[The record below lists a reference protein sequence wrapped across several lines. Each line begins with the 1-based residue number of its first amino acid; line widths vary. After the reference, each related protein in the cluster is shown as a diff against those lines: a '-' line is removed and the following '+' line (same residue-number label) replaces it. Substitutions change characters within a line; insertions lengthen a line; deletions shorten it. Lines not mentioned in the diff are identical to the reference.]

1 MSTAYSSFV
10 AAFMIIMLGM
20 ELPAAFPLQGEPEII
35 FDKAKYGPFDKVTIA
50 IKYQKAN
57 SDPEKIETLTA
68 NLLTTAMSKTH
79 KPAQEILFTETSSNS
94 GIFEAHIRLTPD
106 PKIWSGDIMVQRDD
120 NLTLEFKT
128 PQGRMFSNS
137 AHVDFY
143 TSGVMLAEP
152 VYKVTDIARIIVI
165 DLDENRHPDTID
177 TLPVRVWSTTDRG
190 GLLVTLRETD
200 ASSGIFEELLTF
212 TLNEES
218 SGTRLRVS
226 EGDTIT
232 VKYTDKTLPAP
243 AALSS
248 NGVDTIEVQELFAFA
263 QIGYLIPPLERAVV
277 SEPKIVS
284 GNGES
289 IGKILVDQQVLIQSE
304 INNNQTR
311 KQPFAYIVQIKDD
324 EGATVSLSWV
334 TSELMPNEP
343 FKAAQSWTPD
353 TQGVF
358 SVQIFVW
365 EGIDN
370 PTALSPVRSTTIE
383 VS

>member
-1 MSTAYSSFV
+1 MLIIILGTEFSV
-10 AAFMIIMLGM
+10 AFS
-20 ELPAAFPLQGEPEII
+20 LQGEPEIV
-35 FDKAKYGPFDKVTIA
+35 FDKTKYGPFDGVTVLV
-50 IKYQKAN
+50 KYQKAN
-57 SDPEKIETLTA
+57 SNPEKMETLTA

-79 KPAQEILFTETSSNS
+79 KPAQEILFTETSVNS

-106 PKIWSGDIMVQRDD
+106 PKIWSGDIAVQRDD
-120 NLTLEFKT
+120 NLILEFKT
-128 PQGRMFSNS
+128 PEGRIFSNS

-143 TSGVMLAEP
+143 TSSVILAQP
-152 VYKVTDIARIIVI
+152 VYKVTDVARIIVI
-165 DLDENRHPDTID
+165 DPDENRHPDTID
-177 TLPVRVWSTTDRG
+177 TLPVRVWSNTDRG
-190 GLLVTLRETD
+190 GLLVTLRETG
-200 ASSGIFEELLTF
+200 ASTGIFEELLAF

-232 VKYTDKTLPAP
+232 VKYTDKTLPPP

-248 NGVDTIEVQELFAFA
+248 NGVDTVEVQELFSFA
-263 QIGYLIPPLERAVV
+263 QIGYLVPPLQRAVA

-284 GNGES
+284 SNGES
-289 IGKILVDQQVLIQSE
+289 IGKIPVDQQVLIQSE

-324 EGATVSLSWV
+324 EGTTVSLSWV
-334 TSELMPNEP
+334 TGELIPDEP
-343 FKAAQSWTPD
+343 FRAAQSWTPD
-353 TQGVF
+353 TQGIF

-365 EGIDN
+365 ESIDK

>member
-1 MSTAYSSFV
+1 MLIIILGTEVPV
-10 AAFMIIMLGM
+10 AFS
-20 ELPAAFPLQGEPEII
+20 LPGEPEIV
-35 FDKAKYGPFDKVTIA
+35 FDKTKYGPFDGVTVV
-50 IKYQKAN
+50 IKYQKEN

-79 KPAQEILFTETSSNS
+79 KPAREILFTETSADS

-106 PKIWSGDIMVQRDD
+106 PKIWSGDIVVQRDD

-128 PQGRMFSNS
+128 PEGLIFSNN

-143 TSGVMLAEP
+143 TSSVMLAQQT
-152 VYKVTDIARIIVI
+152 YKVTDVARIIVI
-165 DLDENRHPDTID
+165 DPDENRHPDTID
-177 TLPVRVWSTTDRG
+177 TLPVRVWSSTDRG

-248 NGVDTIEVQELFAFA
+248 NGVDTVEVEELFAFA
-263 QIGYLIPPLERAVV
+263 QIGYLVPPLERAVA
-277 SEPKIVS
+277 SEPKIV
-284 GNGES
+284 GGTGES
-289 IGKILVDQQVLIQSE
+289 MGKIPVNQQVLIQSE
-304 INNNQTR
+304 INNTQKR

-334 TSELMPNEP
+334 TSELIPNEL

-353 TQGVF
+353 TKGIF
-358 SVQIFVW
+358 SVQIFV
-365 EGIDN
+365 GG
-370 PTALSPVRSTTIE
+370 A
-383 VS
+383 